1 MRTSLFKISAFA
13 MVFASAMV
21 SAQEEQSMREYLAPE
36 KYNKNVFED
45 PKIAAPEFNGVKVT
59 VGGDFALQIQGLDNE
74 TAGTATLKEMGT
86 DVNLPTANLDVNA
99 YLAKGLK
106 LHMRTY
112 LSARHHN
119 EAWVKGG
126 YMQIDNLDFIQEGLL
141 SDVMQHVRIKAGY
154 DDVNY
159 GDSHFRRSDN
169 AKAITNMFVGNN
181 IMDSFLTEPFMEAYG
196 FFDSGLFVMGG
207 ITNGKLNQNVTKTAT
222 TDNGPT
228 IYAKVG
234 YDKQV
239 DSDLRVRL
247 TGSVLKTNG
256 LSTGGYLYGADRAG
270 SRYYFVLLN
279 EADAMGTSNYTTGRF
294 NPGLKEMLAFQIN
307 PFVKYQG
314 LEFFGTFEHVSGNK
328 LVNPTTKR
336 DSDGNYTQLAAEL
349 LYRFGA
355 KEQFYLGTKYN
366 NVTGK
371 DLDGEKEKKINR
383 FNVAGGWYLTPNV
396 LTKLEYV
403 SQKYNESDAWGMA
416 SPLYGG
422 KFNGVMIE
430 ATIGF

>member
-21 SAQEEQSMREYLAPE
+21 SAQEDQSMREYLAPE

-112 LSARHHN
+112 LSARRHN

-126 YMQIDNLDFIQEGLL
+126 YMQVDNLDFISEGLL

-159 GDSHFRRSDN
+159 GDSHFRRTDN
-169 AKAITNMFVGNN
+169 AKAINNMFVGNN
-181 IMDSFLTEPFMEAYG
+181 IMDSFTTEPFLEAYG

-207 ITNGKLNQNVTKTAT
+207 ITNGKLNQTVIKTAT

-228 IYAKVG
+228 LYAKLG

-247 TGSVLKTNG
+247 TGSVIKTNG
-256 LSTGGYLYGADRAG
+256 LSTGQYLYGADRAG
-270 SRYYFVLLN
+270 SRYYYVLLTG
-279 EADAMGTSNYTTGRF
+279 ADAAGTSNADTGRF
-294 NPGLKEMLAFQIN
+294 NPGFREQLAFQIN

-314 LEFFGTFEHVSGNK
+314 LEFFGTFENVTGNK

-355 KEQFYLGTKYN
+355 KEQFYLGGKYN

-371 DLDGEKEKKINR
+371 DWDGAPERKINR

>member
-112 LSARHHN
+112 LSARRHN
-119 EAWVKGG
+119 DAWVKGG

-169 AKAITNMFVGNN
+169 AKAINNMFVGNN
-181 IMDSFLTEPFMEAYG
+181 IMDSFTTEPFLEAYG

-207 ITNGKLNQNVTKTAT
+207 ITNGKLNQTVIKTAT

-228 IYAKVG
+228 LYAKLG

-247 TGSVLKTNG
+247 TGSVIKTNG
-256 LSTGGYLYGADRAG
+256 LSTGQYLYGADRAG
-270 SRYYFVLLN
+270 SRYYYVLLT
-279 EADAMGTSNYTTGRF
+279 EADAAGTSNADTGRF
-294 NPGLKEMLAFQIN
+294 NPGFREQLAFQIN
-307 PFVKYQG
+307 PFIKYQG
-314 LEFFGTFEHVSGNK
+314 LEFFGTFENVTGNK

-371 DLDGEKEKKINR
+371 DWDGAPERKINR

>member
-59 VGGDFALQIQGLDNE
+59 VGGDFALQIQGLDNTTE
-74 TAGTATLKEMGT
+74 GTATLKDLGT

-112 LSARHHN
+112 LSARRHN

-126 YMQIDNLDFIQEGLL
+126 YMQVDNLDFISEGLL

-159 GDSHFRRSDN
+159 GDSHFRRTDN
-169 AKAITNMFVGNN
+169 AKAINNMFVGNN
-181 IMDSFLTEPFMEAYG
+181 IMDSFTTEPFLEAYG

-207 ITNGKLNQNVTKTAT
+207 ITNGKLNQTVIKTAT

-228 IYAKVG
+228 LYAKLG

-247 TGSVLKTNG
+247 TGSVIKTNG
-256 LSTGGYLYGADRAG
+256 LSTGQYLYGADRAG
-270 SRYYFVLLN
+270 SRYYYVLLTG
-279 EADAMGTSNYTTGRF
+279 ADAAGTSNADTGRF
-294 NPGLKEMLAFQIN
+294 NPGFREQLAFQIN
-307 PFVKYQG
+307 PFIKYQG
-314 LEFFGTFEHVSGNK
+314 LEFFGTFENVTGNK

-355 KEQFYLGTKYN
+355 KEQFYVGGKYN
-366 NVTGK
+366 NVSGK
-371 DLDGEKEKKINR
+371 DWDGAAERKINR